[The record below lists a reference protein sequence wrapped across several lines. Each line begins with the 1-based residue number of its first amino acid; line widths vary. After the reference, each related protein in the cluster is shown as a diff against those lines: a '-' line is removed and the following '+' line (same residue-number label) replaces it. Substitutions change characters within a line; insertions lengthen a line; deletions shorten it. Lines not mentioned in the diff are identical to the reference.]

1 MKKYLHILNQ
11 QYGFTLLEV
20 VVAMSI
26 LVIGILGTSSLLY
39 RVTGNNTRG
48 NLTTQAN
55 LLAASKME
63 ELKHKTTL
71 TLLDTFNGGND
82 TVNSLGTGGGV
93 TNFTRT
99 WTITNPVGN
108 SRLITVTVVAQSGMG
123 QRTIVLRSL
132 TQGTGI

>member
-1 MKKYLHILNQ
+1 MNKSKPIFMQ
-11 QYGFTLLEV
+11 QQGFTLLEV

-26 LVIGILGTSSLLY
+26 LIIGILGTSSLLF
-39 RVTGNNTRG
+39 RVTANNTLG

-63 ELKHKTTL
+63 DLKHTPTL
-71 TLLDTFNGGND
+71 TALANGND
-82 TVNSLGTGGGV
+82 VVNDLGVAGGAN
-93 TNFTRT
+93 NFTRT
-99 WTITNPVGN
+99 WTITNPIGN

-123 QRTIVLRSL
+123 QRTVTLRSL